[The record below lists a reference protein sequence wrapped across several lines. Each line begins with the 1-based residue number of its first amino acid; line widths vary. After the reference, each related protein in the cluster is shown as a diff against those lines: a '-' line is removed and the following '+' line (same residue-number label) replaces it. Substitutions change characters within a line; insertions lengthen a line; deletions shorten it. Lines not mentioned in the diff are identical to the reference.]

1 MGKNFAARA
10 RPGVP
15 PPPGSPSAQ
24 GLGCS
29 CPFEKN
35 QNLTGPFNN
44 VWLVAA
50 HCPVHG
56 WDANPDP
63 GVQGQATIIQA
74 IAEALPAL
82 RQRFRVKDLWLSRS
96 VAHGEVTRGRIPR
109 QWVFVGDDGKAFLH
123 LKVTRSRIQGIEG
136 IAEARPCCPWPNAQ
150 GISIASNTLT
160 NGGETMDGTRQI
172 AIFQDE
178 AKWLQRLKVGDPVLR
193 WLGGSPI
200 KLVVTGIKG
209 DLIICGGLWEFL
221 RKNGAEF
228 DPELGWGLEKDGVM
242 VTGSYIRP
250 PAQ

>member
-1 MGKNFAARA
+1 MGRNFAARA

-15 PPPGSPSAQ
+15 PPPGSPGAQ

-74 IAEALPAL
+74 IAEAFPAL

-96 VAHGEVTRGRIPR
+96 VARGVVR
-109 QWVFVGDDGKAFLH
+109 Q
-123 LKVTRSRIQGIEG
+123 
-136 IAEARPCCPWPNAQ
+136 
-150 GISIASNTLT
+150 AS
-160 NGGETMDGTRQI
+160 
-172 AIFQDE
+172 A
-178 AKWLQRLKVGDPVLR
+178 
-193 WLGGSPI
+193 I
-200 KLVVTGIKG
+200 KLLVDFEVSVDVGVSAPCDLQDALEAILGVKVNLGCLKDLEPESNDTGARDMIQ
-209 DLIICGGLWEFL
+209 I
-221 RKNGAEF
+221 
-228 DPELGWGLEKDGVM
+228 PE
-242 VTGSYIRP
+242 RP
-250 PAQ
+250 

>member
-1 MGKNFAARA
+1 
-10 RPGVP
+10 
-15 PPPGSPSAQ
+15 
-24 GLGCS
+24 
-29 CPFEKN
+29 
-35 QNLTGPFNN
+35 
-44 VWLVAA
+44 
-50 HCPVHG
+50 
-56 WDANPDP
+56 
-63 GVQGQATIIQA
+63 
-74 IAEALPAL
+74 
-82 RQRFRVKDLWLSRS
+82 
-96 VAHGEVTRGRIPR
+96 
-109 QWVFVGDDGKAFLH
+109 
-123 LKVTRSRIQGIEG
+123 
-136 IAEARPCCPWPNAQ
+136 
-150 GISIASNTLT
+150 
-160 NGGETMDGTRQI
+160 MDGTRQI